1 MKKISKLLISIFY
14 TIIFSFSNVGYGEE
28 ASELAVAFYSDND
41 IDSALECL
49 NSISDD
55 TKSAR
60 DYLLL
65 GNIYDEKGDKENA
78 LNFYKKAVNK
88 NNKSYKLY
96 YNIANLYADKKDYHA
111 AIYYYKLAL
120 KYNNKNAYINY
131 NLGCGYLKIGDLKS
145 ANSEFLKALK
155 IQDDIPEVYYN
166 LAYTYKRLG
175 KKKQAIDNLNIYNK
189 MMELK

>member
-78 LNFYKKAVNK
+78 LNFYKKAGFTEYGHLYISD
-88 NNKSYKLY
+88 KSGLTLQ
-96 YNIANLYADKKDYHA
+96 NMIINL
-111 AIYYYKLAL
+111 
-120 KYNNKNAYINY
+120 
-131 NLGCGYLKIGDLKS
+131 
-145 ANSEFLKALK
+145 
-155 IQDDIPEVYYN
+155 
-166 LAYTYKRLG
+166 
-175 KKKQAIDNLNIYNK
+175 
-189 MMELK
+189 